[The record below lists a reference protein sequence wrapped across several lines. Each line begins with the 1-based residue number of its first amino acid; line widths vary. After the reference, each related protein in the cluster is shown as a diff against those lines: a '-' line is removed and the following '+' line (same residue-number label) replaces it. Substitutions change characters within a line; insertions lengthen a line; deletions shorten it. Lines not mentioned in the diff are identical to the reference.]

1 MPGVT
6 EREVE
11 RVFTDEG
18 EKLGALVLKFV
29 SPGTSGV
36 PDRIVLFPDGT
47 HAFVE
52 LKAPG
57 RRPRPLQERMFA
69 RFGRQGHPVHV
80 IDSKPAAREFWRR
93 HRGRCAVSFRAT
105 GGRR

>member
-1 MPGVT
+1 MQGVT
-6 EREVE
+6 ERDVE
-11 RVFTDEG
+11 RAFAAEG
-18 EKLGALVLKFV
+18 ARLGAMALKFA
-29 SPGTSGV
+29 SPGCAGV

-93 HRGRCAVSFRAT
+93 HRARCAVRIREA
-105 GGRR
+105 GGAR

>member
-1 MPGVT
+1 MQGVT

-11 RVFTDEG
+11 RTFTNEG
-18 EKLGALVLKFV
+18 EKLGAMALKFA
-29 SPGTSGV
+29 SPGCAGV

-57 RRPRPLQERMFA
+57 RLPRPLQERMFA
-69 RFGRQGHPVHV
+69 RFERQGHPVHV
-80 IDSKPAAREFWRR
+80 IDSKAAAREFWRR
-93 HRGRCAVSFRAT
+93 HRARCAVSFRET
-105 GGRR
+105 GGAR

>member
-1 MPGVT
+1 MSL

-11 RVFTDEG
+11 DTFRTEG
-18 EKLGALVLKFV
+18 GKLGALVLKFV

-57 RRPRPLQERMFA
+57 KRPRLLQQRAFA
-69 RFGRQGHPVHV
+69 RFERMGHRVYT
-80 IDSKPAAREFWRR
+80 IDSKAAAHEFWRR
-93 HRGRCAVSFRAT
+93 HRTRCAVCCRET
-105 GGRR
+105 GAGR